1 MLRNGRSLMCLINST
16 MNLLPAGEWK
26 LSSSLSLRSQT
37 MRVSREWDAEDQL
50 AVTMLHTTSFQS

>member
-1 MLRNGRSLMCLINST
+1 MCLINST